1 MKVAKLEDSVLEE
14 AVMRNDAVCNRFV
27 KWRLLPILLAAIA
40 ALLSSTVERFLSD
53 QFHSFRSVHS
63 VNSFNLATVAA
74 AEDGD
79 WTYVEHD
86 LRGTRYSPLTQIT
99 PENVSGIAKACAYTF
114 PEAVPSESA
123 PIVSGGVMYLT
134 SQHYTVA
141 LDASNCRVLWSNRW
155 VPRDRETVR
164 ANRGAAIASGKII
177 RGTTDD
183 YLLALDVETGKLLW
197 SKQIAKPQDGF
208 FISMPPLV
216 HGDLIYVGPGGSEL
230 AVSGWVGAFRLSD
243 GERVWK
249 FNIIPAD
256 GEPGAETWG
265 SNPEARKH
273 AGGALWTPL
282 SYDEEKDLLFVAG
295 GNPAPDFYDDARPGV
310 NLYTNSII
318 ALDGKTGRLAWYN
331 QFIPHDVH
339 DYDLTHVNPIFK
351 IGTRTAIATSGKDG
365 MLRVVD
371 ANTHQVIY
379 SVPFTT
385 RVNAEAPVTRT
396 PIYVCPGTLG
406 GDEWNGAA
414 FSPALNELVVPSD
427 DNWCANIQKD
437 AGPPDAEK
445 AHYGKELY
453 LGGPLEHPS
462 FSKAQGRMTAF
473 DAATGKELW
482 RYQSPTPLVA
492 GVVLTASG
500 LVFTGETG
508 GYFDA
513 LDAKS
518 GKMLVHFLLGATR
531 CKGARS
537 PIPRTMRNM
546 WQSFPE
552 TGR

>member
-1 MKVAKLEDSVLEE
+1 MCNS
-14 AVMRNDAVCNRFV
+14 AVCNRFI
-27 KWRLLPILLAAIA
+27 KGWLLAILFAAIA
-40 ALLSSTVERFLSD
+40 ALLSPPVEWFLS
-53 QFHSFRSVHS
+53 SE
-63 VNSFNLATVAA
+63 FNLATVAA

-79 WTYVEHD
+79 WAYVEHD
-86 LRGTRYSPLTQIT
+86 LKGTRYSPLAQIT
-99 PENVSGIAKACAYTF
+99 PENVSGIAKTCAYTF

-164 ANRGAAIASGKII
+164 ANRGAAIAGGKII

-183 YLLALDVETGKLLW
+183 YLLAIDAETGKLLW

-216 HGDLIYVGPGGSEL
+216 HGDLIYIGPGGSEL

-295 GNPAPDFYDDARPGV
+295 GNPAPDFYDDARPGA

-379 SVPFTT
+379 AVPFTT
-385 RVNAEAPVTRT
+385 RVNADAPVSRT

-406 GDEWNGAA
+406 GSEWNGPA
-414 FSPALNELVVPSD
+414 FSPTLNELVVPSD
-427 DNWCANIQKD
+427 DNWCSNIKKD
-437 AGPPDAEK
+437 VQPPDAEK
-445 AHYGKELY
+445 AHDGKELY
-453 LGGPLEHPS
+453 FGGPLEHPS
-462 FSKAQGRMTAF
+462 FSKAQGRLTAF
-473 DAATGKELW
+473 DAA
-482 RYQSPTPLVA
+482 A
-492 GVVLTASG
+492 
-500 LVFTGETG
+500 
-508 GYFDA
+508 
-513 LDAKS
+513 
-518 GKMLVHFLLGATR
+518 
-531 CKGARS
+531 
-537 PIPRTMRNM
+537 
-546 WQSFPE
+546 
-552 TGR
+552 